1 MKKTA
6 VIGVTGGIIGIIAVA
21 LVYFGNPGNMGF
33 CIACFFRDTAGGIGL
48 HRAEIVQYIRP
59 ELIGLIFGA
68 LIMSLIG
75 KEFSP
80 RGGSSPAIRF
90 VLAVCVMVGAL
101 VFLGCPL
108 RMMLR
113 IGGGDLNAIV
123 GLVGFAAGIGIGILC
138 LNKGFSLKRTYNLSK
153 CEGIVYPVVNIG
165 FLILL
170 CAAPAFIFLSSE
182 GPGAMHAPMII
193 SIAAGLI
200 VGALAQK
207 SRFCTVSGIRDT
219 VLFKDTSMLLGFVLV
234 IVVAVIGNMIMG
246 TFNLGFEA
254 QPVAH
259 SDGLWNF
266 LGMILVGFGSVLLG
280 GCPLRQ
286 VILAGEGNTDSVVV
300 ILGFIVGAAV
310 CHNFGL
316 ASSVEGPSE
325 YGPAAVIIC
334 LIIVA
339 VIALTNINKTVKE

>member
-1 MKKTA
+1 
-6 VIGVTGGIIGIIAVA
+6 
-21 LVYFGNPGNMGF
+21 
-33 CIACFFRDTAGGIGL
+33 
-48 HRAEIVQYIRP
+48 
-59 ELIGLIFGA
+59 
-68 LIMSLIG
+68 
-75 KEFSP
+75 
-80 RGGSSPAIRF
+80 
-90 VLAVCVMVGAL
+90 MVGAL

-170 CAAPAFIFLSSE
+170 CAAPAFIFFSSE

-234 IVVAVIGNMIMG
+234 IVVAVIGNMIIG

>member
-59 ELIGLIFGA
+59 ELIGLVFGA

-170 CAAPAFIFLSSE
+170 CAAPAFIFFSSE

-234 IVVAVIGNMIMG
+234 IVVAVIGNMIIG

>member
-170 CAAPAFIFLSSE
+170 CAAPAFIFFSSE

-219 VLFKDTSMLLGFVLV
+219 FLFKDTSMLLGFVLV
-234 IVVAVIGNMIMG
+234 IVVAVIGNMIIG